1 MKLLSAA
8 IQCANSQTVRLI
20 KILGLFFLTLFK
32 VCYFLSVVLWSI
44 LSWSQSWVF
53 VVQAFAYYYSGI
65 SRSTLIWM
73 NGLQHLDVI
82 PLKSPLPFDPGVTL
96 WEYQCSWSQGCNQDR
111 VKVKDKS
118 KSEQFRDQVKTV
130 VKGKKKKKHN
140 GSHSISRAERKP
152 TWSDRADHHRFL
164 AARHEAETQ
173 DRVPSHLHQARG
185 GRDPV
190 QVNLLQGAALG
201 HLAGKHRDRMSA
213 VTKRSSSSESANSLT
228 SAG

>member
-130 VKGKKKKKHN
+130 VKGKKKQKTQRFTFNKQSREKTYLEWQSGPPPVSRCPPRSRN
-140 GSHSISRAERKP
+140 PGPGPVSSPPSEGREGPRPGEPPPGSCSGTLGWKTQEQDERG
-152 TWSDRADHHRFL
+152 D
-164 AARHEAETQ
+164 
-173 DRVPSHLHQARG
+173 
-185 GRDPV
+185 
-190 QVNLLQGAALG
+190 
-201 HLAGKHRDRMSA
+201 
-213 VTKRSSSSESANSLT
+213 
-228 SAG
+228 